1 MRSGAGIRIPSAS
14 SKAWVYGCNWIS
26 SCIRKPCCPRRQ
38 LDAIPTKARLSQVE
52 LELAE
57 ATLKQ
62 VTTLDIIERELQ
74 DQLELLGDFRKPANL
89 QLAIQVVSNHK
100 IRAET
105 VKAVHQLMGEPCST
119 APEKY
124 VAEIELALKQKYSA
138 GGIRIAS

>member
-1 MRSGAGIRIPSAS
+1 M
-14 SKAWVYGCNWIS
+14 
-26 SCIRKPCCPRRQ
+26 
-38 LDAIPTKARLSQVE
+38 
-52 LELAE
+52 AE

-100 IRAET
+100 IRAEM